1 MPPIGNTTKC
11 RRPKTAKFGVF
22 YHPSATEQTDRD
34 KTWHVSVDLGSTPT
48 YQIWPLSVNGAR
60 YRNPQMSTFAKIAV
74 FHPWKMTQQ
83 MDSNEIWRVSA
94 DHESTALAK
103 FGPHRQMGMGTRAPQ
118 NVKILLKVIFWKFL
132 PCSGLKNILIQ
143 TNLD

>member
-1 MPPIGNTTKC
+1 
-11 RRPKTAKFGVF
+11 
-22 YHPSATEQTDRD
+22 
-34 KTWHVSVDLGSTPT
+34 
-48 YQIWPLSVNGAR
+48 
-60 YRNPQMSTFAKIAV
+60 MSTFAKIAV